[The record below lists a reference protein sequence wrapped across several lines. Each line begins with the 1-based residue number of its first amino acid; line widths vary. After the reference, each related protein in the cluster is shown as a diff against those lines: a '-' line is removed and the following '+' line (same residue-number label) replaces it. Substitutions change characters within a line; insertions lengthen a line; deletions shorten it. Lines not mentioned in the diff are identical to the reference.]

1 MESPIENLDR
11 PDKLPSLVVQ
21 AEPGE
26 QPGVLAHTDS
36 VRKRQEMKGS
46 LADRKQSQIP
56 KGSTQAQVTRRLESH
71 TWQNNSRFRQKQRN
85 LLTLNRILESS

>member
-1 MESPIENLDR
+1 MEINMGSPIEKLDK

-36 VRKRQEMKGS
+36 VRRG
-46 LADRKQSQIP
+46 
-56 KGSTQAQVTRRLESH
+56 RR
-71 TWQNNSRFRQKQRN
+71 
-85 LLTLNRILESS
+85 